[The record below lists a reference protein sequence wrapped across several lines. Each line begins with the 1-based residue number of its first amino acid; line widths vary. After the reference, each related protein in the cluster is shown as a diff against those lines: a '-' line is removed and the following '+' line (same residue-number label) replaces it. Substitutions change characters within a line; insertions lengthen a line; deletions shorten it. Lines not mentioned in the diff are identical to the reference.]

1 MRILKRILFL
11 TLVIVGLG
19 QLFSWYTNL
28 DSQVQFSSI
37 MEKKYITLADS
48 RANAEL
54 IALRNHCGD
63 AKVAISELQNRIGND
78 DGEEAAIS
86 YDELVGDI
94 LDYLLSEGTISRNC
108 LFEARNSK
116 TYAMFGPF
124 EGSGYVLL
132 TENGDVAI
140 GVYGQATMPWS
151 MVNHPDGWLPDV
163 LVIGDNAHLA
173 IELPN
178 SDSMAQASAWHQLL
192 SIFKEGRG

>member
-1 MRILKRILFL
+1 MRIFTRLVLITAFFAVVSLINLFL
-11 TLVIVGLG
+11 T
-19 QLFSWYTNL
+19 S
-28 DSQVQFSSI
+28 DRQVEVSSI

-54 IALRNHCGD
+54 TALRNHCGD
-63 AKVAISELQNRIGND
+63 AKFAIEELQTRIGND
-78 DGEEAAIS
+78 DGEDEGVS

-173 IELPN
+173 IELPD
-178 SDSMAQASAWHQLL
+178 SDSMEQASVWNRLL
-192 SIFKEGRG
+192 SIIKEGRG

>member
-11 TLVIVGLG
+11 ALAIVGLS
-19 QLFSWYTNL
+19 QLFSWYSNF
-28 DSQVQFSSI
+28 DRQVEVSII

-63 AKVAISELQNRIGND
+63 AKVAVSELQTRIGED
-78 DGEEAAIS
+78 DGEGGGIS

-94 LDYLLSEGTISRNC
+94 LDYLLNEGTISRDC
-108 LFEARNSK
+108 LFEARNSR
-116 TYAMFGPF
+116 TYAMYGPL
-124 EGSGYVLL
+124 EGNGYVLL
-132 TENGDVAI
+132 TNKGDVAI

-163 LVIGDNAHLA
+163 LVIGDNVQLA
-173 IELPN
+173 IKSPSEV
-178 SDSMAQASAWHQLL
+178 SVEQASIWNRLL
-192 SIFKEGRG
+192 SVLKEGRG